1 VTTSGDLAA
10 LLGGASVTRAHAD
23 IRDWTDPHA
32 TLAAWSTGPWASEAG
47 AGDPG
52 LFGMPDAPY
61 TDHTRQWLDLERD
74 RAREERAGYLIVKDG
89 PRWWSGTESGTEPES
104 TIEACATLR
113 AWLRPQ
119 ALTRA
124 LDLSIEREQGER
136 LIVRGVAREDN
147 AYSPALAPLG
157 WGASHWELE
166 VDAVRGV
173 LLGTTAYVSD
183 TVFRRVTADVKLE
196 ADLDDSLFTAPG

>member
-1 VTTSGDLAA
+1 MTTSGDLAA

-23 IRDWTDPHA
+23 IRDWADPHA
-32 TLAAWSTGPWASEAG
+32 TLEAWKSGPWASEAA

-52 LFGMPDAPY
+52 MFGMPDAPY
-61 TDHTRQWLDLERD
+61 TDETRQWLDLERD
-74 RAREERAGYLIVKDG
+74 RAREQRGTYLIVKDG

-136 LIVRGVAREDN
+136 LIVRGEAREDN

-173 LLGTTAYVSD
+173 LLGTIAYVSD